1 MKETPVTF
9 FVCVSK
15 GRKLEKEVEEDNYF
29 SKQISRNVIERS
41 FEYVDMIMRIAEFLI
56 KWKGVVIS
64 KKVKLKVLIP
74 LYLRTHTQDDTY

>member
-9 FVCVSK
+9 FFVSK
-15 GRKLEKEVEEDNYF
+15 GRKPENEVEEDNYF

-56 KWKGVVIS
+56 KWKGVIIS
-64 KKVKLKVLIP
+64 KKLKLKVLIP
-74 LYLRTHTQDDTY
+74 L